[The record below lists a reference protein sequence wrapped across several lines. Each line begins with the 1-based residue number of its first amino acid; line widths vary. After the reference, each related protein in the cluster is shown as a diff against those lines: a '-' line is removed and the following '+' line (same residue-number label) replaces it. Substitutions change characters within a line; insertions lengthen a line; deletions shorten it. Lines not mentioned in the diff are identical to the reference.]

1 MVEESQRSYKFC
13 GFHPT
18 RKRVGFSQQ
27 IYSER
32 NITLIDYLDFS
43 KKIKTQIMITYF
55 SSMKILKNTGK
66 KIYNHLSN
74 ANWFINDFLVYRI
87 NVTMEESVTM
97 LGDFLGDYFIRK
109 CMWSTPS
116 SVKTTAARLK
126 KFYKSMAE
134 HGKIEKK
141 GYDYVCRDIKE
152 SMAYWQECCA
162 EYNNPDFPF

>member
-1 MVEESQRSYKFC
+1 M
-13 GFHPT
+13 
-18 RKRVGFSQQ
+18 
-27 IYSER
+27 
-32 NITLIDYLDFS
+32 LMDYLDFS
-43 KKIKTQIMITYF
+43 EQNEDTNHEYLLLFQEDLENAG
-55 SSMKILKNTGK
+55 LKQKN
-66 KIYNHLSN
+66 IYNHLSN
-74 ANWFINDFLVYRI
+74 ADLSINDFSGNRM
-87 NVTMEESVTM
+87 NVTMEEGVTT

-109 CMWSTPS
+109 CMWSSPS
-116 SVKTTAARLK
+116 TVKTTTASLK

>member
-1 MVEESQRSYKFC
+1 
-13 GFHPT
+13 
-18 RKRVGFSQQ
+18 
-27 IYSER
+27 
-32 NITLIDYLDFS
+32 
-43 KKIKTQIMITYF
+43 
-55 SSMKILKNTGK
+55 
-66 KIYNHLSN
+66 
-74 ANWFINDFLVYRI
+74 
-87 NVTMEESVTM
+87 MEESVTM